1 MLCRK
6 FYKNFEKIMKNKKNT
21 KNNLYI
27 KFPYSFRIVLTVSN
41 SFFACAQCTLVL
53 HINNKLIQIQ
63 IHIEYISVCV
73 GVCVCAGVC
82 VCSLS
87 PSAHCAL
94 NGMQMQQ
101 DLQRAACLTTM
112 LHKTPTN
119 CAKLILGRD

>member
-6 FYKNFEKIMKNKKNT
+6 FYKNFEKIMKNKKKT

-73 GVCVCAGVC
+73 LVCVF
-82 VCSLS
+82 
-87 PSAHCAL
+87 AHYLLRLIAL
-94 NGMQMQQ
+94 
-101 DLQRAACLTTM
+101 
-112 LHKTPTN
+112 
-119 CAKLILGRD
+119 